1 MKIKLKIRRCDP
13 TVGDG
18 CEPFLQAYDVEAA
31 EGMTVLEA
39 LVGVVSKD
47 DPTLAF
53 RRSCRSAI
61 CGSCA
66 VMVNGFPK
74 LACNTQVIPEFKKH
88 GEMLLEPLTNHSVLK
103 DLIVDSGPFWGKI
116 DKVTPFLTPQQEGE
130 ALGEATGESAAT
142 GAMAISPVVSKED
155 EQVIDDAQKC
165 VMCGA
170 CNAACNTQEIESRY
184 VGPSASAKAWRFVGD
199 VREGRSEKRLE
210 RLSLEH
216 GIWDC
221 VRCAHCTEYCPKGVK
236 PLEAIERL
244 RSRAI
249 KEGVV
254 DNHGAKHAIAM
265 AESIKRVGRLDEAA
279 MTFKTLGFLRSIG
292 MIPMGIKMEFHGKM
306 PHPILFPAIDGIAEV
321 RSIYEAREKAL
332 DIEKKDRR
340 KKDRRKD

>member
-13 TVGDG
+13 TGRG
-18 CEPFLQAYDVEAA
+18 ATKTFLQAYDVEAA

-39 LVGVVSKD
+39 LVGVVSRD

-74 LACNTQVIPEFKKH
+74 LACNTQIIPESKKH

-103 DLIVDSGPFWGKI
+103 DLIVDAGPFWGKL
-116 DKVTPFLTPQQEGE
+116 DKVTPYLTPEEAGGDGE
-130 ALGEATGESAAT
+130 A
-142 GAMAISPVVSKED
+142 GAMAVSKED
-155 EQVIDDAQKC
+155 ELVIDDAQKC

-184 VGPSASAKAWRFVGD
+184 IGPSASAKAWRFVGD

-210 RLSLEH
+210 RLSIEH

-244 RSRAI
+244 RSHAI

-265 AESIKRVGRLDEAA
+265 ADSIKRVGRLDEAA
-279 MTFKTLGFLRSIG
+279 MTFKTLGFLRSLG
-292 MIPMGIKMEFHGKM
+292 MIPMGIKMELHGKM

-321 RSIYEAREKAL
+321 RSIYEKREKAL

-340 KKDRRKD
+340 KKDRRKG